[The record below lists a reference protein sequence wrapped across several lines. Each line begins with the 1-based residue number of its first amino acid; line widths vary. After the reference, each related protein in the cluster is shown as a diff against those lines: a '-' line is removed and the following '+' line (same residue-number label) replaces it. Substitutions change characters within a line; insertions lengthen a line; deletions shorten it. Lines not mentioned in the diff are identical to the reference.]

1 MISTLSLQFLI
12 VLLAIANSACDRT
25 RTRSEGNHGSMYGKY
40 FQGDIKLTHEQAQF
54 FMSISRTG
62 LVDTFYRWPKVNGPV
77 IVPYAFEDG
86 HYGEQRFIK
95 VLQAFN

>member
-25 RTRSEGNHGSMYGKY
+25 RTISEGNHPAIYGKY
-40 FQGDIKLTHEQAQF
+40 YQGDIKLTHEQEQF
-54 FMSISRTG
+54 FKSSRTG
-62 LVDTFYRWPKVNGPV
+62 LADVFYRWPKYDGQV

-86 HYGEQRFIK
+86 HFGEQS
-95 VLQAFN
+95 